1 MSTARAITDDS
12 LTPPRPATQADIDAL
27 PPHLVGEIIDGTLY
41 AQSRPARRH
50 GLAHTSLG
58 FMIGPG
64 YQFGRGGLGGWR
76 FISEPELHLDTHVL
90 VPDLAAWRVERLP
103 ETDGH
108 PFSTTPPDW
117 VCEVLSPS
125 TERID
130 RLKKSRIYAHAGVPW
145 LWLLDPTHRFLQVF
159 KLVDGLYAV
168 VQDFAETE
176 PVRAQPFDAI
186 EFALTDLWPD
196 AEPLPPDE

>member
-1 MSTARAITDDS
+1 MSTARAMTYEQPS
-12 LTPPRPATQADIDAL
+12 PRPATQADIDAL
-27 PPHLVGEIIDGTLY
+27 PPHLVGEIIAGALY
-41 AQSRPARRH
+41 THARPARPH
-50 GLAHTSLG
+50 GDAHFLLG
-58 FMIGPG
+58 ATLVPFRRGRDGPG
-64 YQFGRGGLGGWR
+64 GWL
-76 FISEPELHLDTHVL
+76 IYSEPELHLDDHIL

-103 ETDGH
+103 ADDGH
-108 PFSTTPPDW
+108 PFFTTPPDW
-117 VCEVLSPS
+117 VCEILSPS

-130 RLKKSRIYAHAGVPW
+130 RLKKSRVYAQAGIPW

-176 PVRAQPFDAI
+176 PVKAQPFDAI